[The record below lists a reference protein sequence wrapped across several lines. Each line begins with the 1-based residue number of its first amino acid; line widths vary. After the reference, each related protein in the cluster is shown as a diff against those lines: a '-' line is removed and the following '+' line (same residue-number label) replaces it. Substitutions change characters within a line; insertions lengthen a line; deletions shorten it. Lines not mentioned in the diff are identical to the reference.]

1 VQRLLSMVSIMN
13 KNNNDPKERNAKK
26 SFWDEYNG
34 IGISNVDFLVCEE
47 GVLLVLRFFFLD
59 PPILDS

>member
-1 VQRLLSMVSIMN
+1 MQRLLTMVSIMN

-34 IGISNVDFLVCEE
+34 IGISNVDFLVCEK
-47 GVLLVLRFFFLD
+47 GV
-59 PPILDS
+59 